1 MKKNTLLILLPELF
15 TVAMLTACFTVA
27 DIPLSAAPR
36 RPKVKTLEPAPAV
49 SEAFYDKVWR
59 SYQIGSKKE
68 KAEAIKQLK
77 TVLRKSPE
85 EFMAH
90 YYLGIMISE
99 EGSPTTALKHFETA
113 LLGFPKSADIH
124 VRMAEILDQ
133 RNKVEEA
140 YDHYEKA
147 LELEPLNPKAL
158 SRMGIFELENGNLSE
173 AHQLLT
179 KAREIQPDNPVT
191 LRALGAILIDRNSP
205 REALPIL
212 EQSLM
217 FDEKHAENHWL
228 LAKAYE
234 KLDNPEKA
242 THHFE
247 QARKLGRRDTD
258 IKELIGYDLA
268 RSLARSN
275 KMAEAEA
282 EYKKEIR
289 KSQDPTT
296 GLSELAQ
303 LYEDIG
309 REDDAIKLYLQAYGM
324 NKKLAAGVMKAAEI
338 YLKRENYEKA
348 EEMLAMLKNDPEFK
362 ERARIEL
369 EEIDD
374 RKKLQETL
382 KFENTLKDSSLTD
395 QQKEETYYQMLNIN
409 KNDPTALEGLMTFYQ
424 ERGYYDEAISWF
436 RKYNRVN
443 PTSDHNRK
451 LIESDLKNRKKLDD
465 FTLFQHKEPLPFKYV
480 KTPEDDL
487 RNLAFNGD
495 NDRLKEV
502 AFQILL
508 DRKENKSER
517 TLIEGLLNFYAER
530 GRYNE
535 ASKQIAAMVRNGYY
549 TKSEGAER
557 RKKLR
562 GR

>member
-1 MKKNTLLILLPELF
+1 MKKNALLIMLPELF
-15 TVAMLTACFTVA
+15 SVAMLTACFTFGE
-27 DIPLSAAPR
+27 IPLSAAPR

-77 TVLRKSPE
+77 GVLRKSPE

-99 EGSPTTALKHFETA
+99 EGSPTTAFKHFETA

-133 RNKVEEA
+133 RNKPDEA
-140 YDHYEKA
+140 YEHYEKA
-147 LELEPLNPKAL
+147 LELDPRNAKAL
-158 SRMGIFELENGNLSE
+158 SRMGIFELESGNLKE
-173 AHQLLT
+173 AYQHLA

-191 LRALGAILIDRNSP
+191 LRALGAILIDRNSGD
-205 REALPIL
+205 EALPIL
-212 EQSLM
+212 EQALM
-217 FDEKHAENHWL
+217 FDEKHAETHWL

-234 KLDNPEKA
+234 KLGNPEKS

-247 QARKLGRRDTD
+247 QARKLGRRDPD

-282 EYKKEIR
+282 EYKKEIS
-289 KSQDPTT
+289 KSDDPTT

-309 REDDAIKLYLQAYGM
+309 REDDAIKLYLQAYGR

-338 YLKRENYEKA
+338 YLRRENYEKA
-348 EEMLAMLKNDPEFK
+348 EEMLSILKNDPEFK

-369 EEIDD
+369 EEIED
-374 RKKLQETL
+374 RKTLQESL
-382 KFENTLKDSSLTD
+382 KLENTLKDSSLTD
-395 QQKEETYYQMLNIN
+395 FQREQTYYEMLNVN

-424 ERGYYDEAISWF
+424 ERGYYAEALSWF
-436 RKYNRVN
+436 RKYNKIN

-451 LIESDLKNRKKLDD
+451 LIETDLKNRKKLDD
-465 FTLFQHKEPLPFKYV
+465 YTLFQYKEPLPFKYV

-487 RNLAFNGD
+487 MNLAFNGD

-502 AFQILL
+502 AFLILL
-508 DRKENKSER
+508 DRKENKTDR
-517 TLIEGLLNFYAER
+517 RLREGLLDFYAER
-530 GRYNE
+530 GRYSE
-535 ASKQIAAMVRNGYY
+535 ASKQITAMVRYGHY
-549 TKSEGAER
+549 TKYEAAEK